1 MAQSAKQRRRELAR
15 QHHERQEARR
25 VADAQQRRRI
35 GIVVGAVVVAV
46 ALVIG
51 TLLISG
57 VLGGDDESPVAAG
70 SDSEPSTDAS
80 APADAAAGPC
90 TYRAAGESAVADLGT
105 PPALDPA
112 APATPPPT
120 TATLT
125 LNGAPV
131 VVTLDAG
138 APCTVNSLAF
148 LAGAGYY
155 DGTTCHRLT
164 TSGSLKVLQCGDPT
178 GSGSGGPGYEY
189 DNENTDGATYPAGT
203 VAMANAG
210 ANTNGSQFFLVYE
223 DSQLPPDYTVFGQIT
238 TGLDVITGIAEAG
251 TDNGLEDG
259 APIEPVTLDSVT
271 TA

>member
-15 QHHERQEARR
+15 QHIERQQARR
-25 VADAQQRRRI
+25 AEEAQKRRKI
-35 GIVVGAVVVAV
+35 GLVVGGAIVVV

-51 TLLISG
+51 TLLVSG
-57 VLGGDDESPVAAG
+57 ALGGDDESPVASG
-70 SDSEPSTDAS
+70 TDPS
-80 APADAAAGPC
+80 APADAAAATC
-90 TYRAAGESAVADLGT
+90 DYRTSGESAVPNLGT
-105 PPALDPA
+105 PPAIDPA
-112 APATPPPT
+112 ALTTPLPT

-131 VVTLDAG
+131 TVTLDTG

-148 LAGAGYY
+148 LAAAGYY

-164 TSGSLKVLQCGDPT
+164 TSDSLKVLQCGDPT
-178 GSGSGGPGYEY
+178 GGGSGGPGYEY

-210 ANTNGSQFFLVYE
+210 ANTNGSQFFLVYG

-238 TGLDVITGIAEAG
+238 TGLDVITGIADGG
-251 TDNGLEDG
+251 TDNGSTDG
-259 APIEPVTLDSVT
+259 APIQPVTLDSVT

>member
-15 QHHERQEARR
+15 QHYERQQARR
-25 VADAQQRRRI
+25 AEEAQKRRKI
-35 GIVVGAVVVAV
+35 GIVVGAVIAVV
-46 ALVIG
+46 ALVMG
-51 TLLISG
+51 TLLVSG
-57 VLGGDDESPVAAG
+57 ALGGDDEAPVASG
-70 SDSEPSTDAS
+70 SDGSPSAS
-80 APADAAAGPC
+80 APADAAAGIC
-90 TYRAAGESAVADLGT
+90 DYRAAGESAVPDLGT
-105 PPALDPA
+105 PPAIDPA
-112 APATPPPT
+112 ALTTPLPT

-125 LNGAPV
+125 INGAPV
-131 VVTLDAG
+131 TVTLDTG

-155 DGTTCHRLT
+155 DGTSCHRLT
-164 TSGSLKVLQCGDPT
+164 TSDSLKVLQCGDPT

-210 ANTNGSQFFLVYE
+210 ANTNGSQFFLVYG

-238 TGLDVITGIAEAG
+238 TGLDVITGIADGG
-251 TDNGLEDG
+251 TDNGSTDG
-259 APIEPVTLDSVT
+259 APIQPVTLDSVT

>member
-1 MAQSAKQRRRELAR
+1 MAQSSKQRRRELAR
-15 QHHERQEARR
+15 QHAERQQARR
-25 VADAQQRRRI
+25 AEESQKRRKI
-35 GIVVGAVVVAV
+35 GLIVGAVIVAV
-46 ALVIG
+46 ALVMG
-51 TLLISG
+51 TLLLTG
-57 VLGGDDESPVAAG
+57 ALGGDDDAPVASG
-70 SDSEPSTDAS
+70 TDSEPTAD

-90 TYRAAGESAVADLGT
+90 EYRPAGDSAVPDLGS

-112 APATPPPT
+112 AFTAPLPT

-125 LNGAPV
+125 IGGAPV
-131 VVTLDAG
+131 TVTLDAG

-164 TSGSLKVLQCGDPT
+164 TSASLKVLQCGDPT

-210 ANTNGSQFFLVYE
+210 AGTNGSQFFLVYG

-238 TGLDVITGIAEAG
+238 TGLDVIAGIADGG

-259 APIEPVTLDSVT
+259 APIAPVTLDTVT